1 MEVQAQQRFSWQCLL
16 GIYVPVSLLLVF
28 TLFPIYWLINSSLK
42 SSRELFS
49 FPPLYWP
56 NEPLP
61 QNYVDALTKTR
72 LGALYVNSMLIA
84 LGTCLALL
92 VLIIFAGY
100 AMSRFHFK
108 GKSAV
113 ILLFLLA
120 QMLPAVV
127 LIVPLFAM
135 YRPVGLINTPWVLVI
150 TYTVTLLPFSVL
162 TMRGFFDS
170 LPEDME
176 EAAMVDG
183 CSRTGALF
191 RVLLPVALPGVV
203 ATTIFGFINAWNEL
217 IYAVVFINSPKL
229 QTLPVGLASMIDEN
243 RTEYGMLM
251 AVAVLALIP
260 SLCLF
265 AYIQR
270 YLTTGLSAGAVKG

>member
-1 MEVQAQQRFSWQCLL
+1 
-16 GIYVPVSLLLVF
+16 
-28 TLFPIYWLINSSLK
+28 
-42 SSRELFS
+42 
-49 FPPLYWP
+49 
-56 NEPLP
+56 
-61 QNYVDALTKTR
+61 
-72 LGALYVNSMLIA
+72 
-84 LGTCLALL
+84 
-92 VLIIFAGY
+92 
-100 AMSRFHFK
+100 
-108 GKSAV
+108 
-113 ILLFLLA
+113 
-120 QMLPAVV
+120 
-127 LIVPLFAM
+127 
-135 YRPVGLINTPWVLVI
+135 
-150 TYTVTLLPFSVL
+150 
-162 TMRGFFDS
+162 
-170 LPEDME
+170 
-176 EAAMVDG
+176 MVDG